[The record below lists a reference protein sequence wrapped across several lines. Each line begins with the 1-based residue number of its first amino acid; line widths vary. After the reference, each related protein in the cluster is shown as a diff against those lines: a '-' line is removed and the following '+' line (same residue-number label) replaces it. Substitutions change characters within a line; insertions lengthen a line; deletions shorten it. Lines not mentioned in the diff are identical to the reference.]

1 LHYPNF
7 LCIDRN
13 SVAKNNKFDLFV
25 IYLQHQFKREARM
38 KSTNNLKAFRE
49 ASGFTQERVASFLSI
64 ERGALANYELGTRET
79 PLPVLMKLS
88 DLYGVD
94 IADFYET
101 DPEKVKDA
109 LLCSFRMDNLSDGDL
124 EEISSFKEV
133 VKSYL
138 KMTYIEQG

>member
-1 LHYPNF
+1 
-7 LCIDRN
+7 
-13 SVAKNNKFDLFV
+13 
-25 IYLQHQFKREARM
+25 M

-49 ASGFTQERVASFLSI
+49 ASGFTQARVASFLSI

-101 DPEKVKDA
+101 DPEKVEDA
-109 LLCSFRMDNLSDGDL
+109 LLCSFRMDDLSDRDL
-124 EEISSFKEV
+124 EQISSFKEV

-138 KMTYIEQG
+138 KMNHIEQG

>member
-1 LHYPNF
+1 
-7 LCIDRN
+7 
-13 SVAKNNKFDLFV
+13 
-25 IYLQHQFKREARM
+25 M

-79 PLPVLMKLS
+79 PLPVLIKLS

-94 IADFYET
+94 ISDFYET

-109 LLCSFRMDNLSDGDL
+109 LLCSFRMDNLSDESLHD
-124 EEISSFKEV
+124 IANFKEV

-138 KMTYIEQG
+138 KMNYIEEE